1 MSWSD
6 VGNFLLGQG
15 GFHPNVE
22 GVYSF
27 DPPLIT
33 ASKYFFGKGTAE
45 DPSIMD
51 VFNNLFTGNLD
62 YQRSVALAERAEA
75 TSAREAQKARDF
87 SASEAQKARQ
97 HSSNEARILR
107 EWQQQMSD
115 TAYSRAVSDLRKNGI
130 NPYAIGSFNAASTPA
145 GGQGSSYMASTHSG
159 SGYTAS
165 SPQSGKFLQQTIEN
179 VANSAFKALLYS
191 GYFL

>member
-6 VGNFLLGQG
+6 VGNFLLGQI
-15 GFHPNVE
+15 GFHPNGE
-22 GVYSF
+22 GGYSYEL
-27 DPPLIT
+27 PAIT
-33 ASKYFFGKGTAE
+33 NLKKTFSKGTVD
-45 DPSIMD
+45 DPTALGVLDNM
-51 VFNNLFTGNLD
+51 FTGNLD
-62 YQRSVALAERAEA
+62 YQRSIALAQRAEA

-87 SASEAQKARQ
+87 SASEAEKARQ

-115 TAYSRAVSDLRKNGI
+115 TAYSRAIADLRKNGI

-145 GGQGSSYMASTHSG
+145 GGQGSSYMASSHSG

-165 SPQSGKFLQQTIEN
+165 APQSGRILQSIEN
-179 VANSAFKALLYS
+179 VANSAFKTLLYS
-191 GYFL
+191 GYLL